1 MYKSLC
7 SIVLNFLKSTAQ
19 SEEGWAGLFAA
30 TLVLL
35 RKDKAA
41 FFFQIKISLL
51 LSEIFAVYVDF
62 VPISINRMGR

>member
-1 MYKSLC
+1 MTMYKSLC

-41 FFFQIKISLL
+41 FFFQIKIS
-51 LSEIFAVYVDF
+51 F
-62 VPISINRMGR
+62 IS